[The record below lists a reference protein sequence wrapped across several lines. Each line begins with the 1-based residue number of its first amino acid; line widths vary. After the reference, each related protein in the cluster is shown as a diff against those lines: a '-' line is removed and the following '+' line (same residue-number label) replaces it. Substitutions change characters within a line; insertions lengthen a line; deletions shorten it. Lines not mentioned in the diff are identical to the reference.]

1 MQNLTAPTNQHPNRR
16 DQRRYFLSNPGRLVA
31 PFADVECTLIN
42 ISGTAAKLAVSCDVE
57 VGDSVALDID
67 AIGCF
72 RATVLRVEEQELIVE
87 FELDPARRQRLL
99 ERIEDYLKSR
109 APL

>member
-1 MQNLTAPTNQHPNRR
+1 MQHLTASTNQQPDRR

-42 ISGTAAKLAVSCDVE
+42 ISGTAAKLSVSCDVQI
-57 VGDSVALDID
+57 GDNVALDID

-72 RATVLRVEEQELIVE
+72 RATVLRVEEQEIIVE
-87 FELDPARRQRLL
+87 FNLDPTRRQRLL

-109 APL
+109 TPL